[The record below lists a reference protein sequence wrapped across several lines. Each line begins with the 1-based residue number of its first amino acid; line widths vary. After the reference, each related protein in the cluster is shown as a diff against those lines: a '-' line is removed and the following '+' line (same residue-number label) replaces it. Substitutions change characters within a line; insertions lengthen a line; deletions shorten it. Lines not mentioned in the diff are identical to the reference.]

1 MEDLLYIFLA
11 IVWLAISI
19 LGSRKKKQQANQSRP
34 EPKPIEQDEEAPTMQ
49 APPPSSQKEGEVD
62 FEELLE
68 DFFGGGSKKTEK
80 PAEEA
85 PQQAPAPAYTE
96 ERTYYSE
103 KPEYRRKEEE
113 LSKPEEIKKFEG
125 AITDEYEFSAE
136 GKVETIEDL
145 IQSYDK
151 KYKKTEEEDLKIS
164 VVDLEEGEYE
174 KLDVEFDGRK
184 AIIYSEI
191 INRKYF

>member
-11 IVWLAISI
+11 IVWLVISI
-19 LGSRKKKQQANQSRP
+19 LGSRKKKQQQANQSRP
-34 EPKPIEQDEEAPTMQ
+34 EPKSIEQEEEEVPTMQ
-49 APPPSSQKEGEVD
+49 APPPVSKQEEVD
-62 FEELLE
+62 FEELLD
-68 DFFGGGSKKTEK
+68 DFFGGGSKKKEK
-80 PAEEA
+80 PADDA
-85 PQQAPAPAYTE
+85 PQQAPTPVYTE

-103 KPEYRRKEEE
+103 KPEYKRKEEA
-113 LSKPEEIKKFEG
+113 LSKPEDIKKFEG

-151 KYKKTEEEDLKIS
+151 KYKKTEEEDLKIR
-164 VVDLEEGEYE
+164 VVDLEEEE
-174 KLDVEFDGRK
+174 KADLEFDGKK